1 MNAPSVAMSTMPCSQ
16 STNFFAA
23 LDDSGDEGPAP
34 AKQAAETKKENKP
47 KPQQKVLEASQV
59 DPKYV
64 SKSCGSPLGQGRI
77 GRMPFC
83 GWLMTL

>member
-1 MNAPSVAMSTMPCSQ
+1 MPCSQ
-16 STNFFAA
+16 SKNFFAA

-34 AKQAAETKKENKP
+34 AKPVAEKKKENKP

-64 SKSCGSPLGQGRI
+64 SKFARLLCGKKGLDECLVMVI
-77 GRMPFC
+77 
-83 GWLMTL
+83 